1 MIETKSLKQS
11 LGLQL
16 TSSLF
21 VFLWCLIASF
31 PIFWIT
37 IMSIKLPVDA
47 FSSNP
52 ITVIFGPLTSQER
65 ASISLNE
72 LIILSLLIFVLYK
85 SRLRFFII
93 FTESQNKAITRPPH
107 SFFSLT
113 TFTNKNK

>member
-16 TSSLF
+16 TSSFF

-65 ASISLNE
+65 TSISLNE
-72 LIILSLLIFVLYK
+72 LIILTLLIFVLYK
-85 SRLRFFII
+85 LRLRFFII
-93 FTESQNKAITRPPH
+93 FNQFLRCLLYTSPSPRDATLSRMP
-107 SFFSLT
+107 SSA
-113 TFTNKNK
+113 

>member
-11 LGLQL
+11 LSLQL
-16 TSSLF
+16 TSSFF

-65 ASISLNE
+65 SSVSLND
-72 LIILSLLIFVLYK
+72 LIISIEIILLNHSKIHWTSLEK
-85 SRLRFFII
+85 
-93 FTESQNKAITRPPH
+93 
-107 SFFSLT
+107 
-113 TFTNKNK
+113 

>member
-1 MIETKSLKQS
+1 MIETKSLRQS
-11 LGLQL
+11 LSLEL
-16 TSSLF
+16 TSSFF

-65 ASISLNE
+65 TSISLNE
-72 LIILSLLIFVLYK
+72 LIIFCLLYT
-85 SRLRFFII
+85 SDAAD
-93 FTESQNKAITRPPH
+93 E
-107 SFFSLT
+107 
-113 TFTNKNK
+113 

>member
-11 LGLQL
+11 FGLQL
-16 TSSLF
+16 TSSFF

-65 ASISLNE
+65 ASLSLND
-72 LIILSLLIFVLYK
+72 LIILSLLIFVFYK
-85 SRLRFFII
+85 LRLKISLFLI
-93 FTESQNKAITRPPH
+93 K
-107 SFFSLT
+107 FFSSSNSRSDL
-113 TFTNKNK
+113 N